1 MVPVHSL
8 AADINVSAKKTDVF
22 HTLTFRYVVLIVW
35 QKMVFVKRLNNVIVQ
50 YLHSVLLFTP

>member
-50 YLHSVLLFTP
+50 YYEPFMIMS